1 MAIEK
6 KKARKTLEPVVVS
19 DLQSTGVLSA
29 AGSEVIQLNCVAS
42 KVSFQGSGNLTGT
55 VEFSLDGVNY
65 KDSTAIPA
73 SNAMGSYATHLVKS
87 VKVTWA
93 SGSGKVVVAGR

>member
-6 KKARKTLEPVVVS
+6 KKARKTLAPLVVS
-19 DLQSTGVLSA
+19 DIQSTATLSA
-29 AGSEVIQLNCVAS
+29 AGNEVIELNCVGS
-42 KVSFQGSGNLTGT
+42 KVSFQGTGTLTGT
-55 VEFSLDGVNY
+55 VEFSLDGINY

-73 SNAMGSYATHLVKS
+73 SNALGSYATHLVKS

-93 SGSGKVVVAGR
+93 SGSGRVVVASR